1 MAEYDG
7 DNVALLAMFYN
18 DFDAQMAKNKLQD
31 AGIPAIIDN
40 EIFASV
46 LPVGVNGI
54 GALRL
59 MVRSKD
65 IDRARHILEDN
76 DGE

>member
-1 MAEYDG
+1 MAENNG
-7 DNVALLAMFYN
+7 DNVVLLAKYYN
-18 DFDAQMAKNKLQD
+18 DFDAQMAKNRLQD

-65 IDRARHILEDN
+65 VERARHVLGDSE
-76 DGE
+76 GG